1 MTEQLLTVAFEE
13 GRETFLST
21 QAISDLQQLAKRI
34 ITEDIQDVNVFHGDE
49 VQGLAV
55 YNFLYLEGVNKN
67 NLRTT
72 EKVGNVVVE
81 IEGNVPSE
89 NVPTEE

>member
-13 GRETFLST
+13 GRESFLST

-34 ITEDIQDVNVFHGDE
+34 ITEDIQDVNVFYGDE

-89 NVPTEE
+89 E

>member
-89 NVPTEE
+89 E

>member
-81 IEGNVPSE
+81 IEGNVPFEVPSE
-89 NVPTEE
+89 E